1 MRRRPAL
8 LSVFALVFAA
18 AGCRSLPP
26 APPCVCSQVLAAE
39 APSCPPL
46 DIAGLA
52 AARAAGGTEARWNNL
67 VFEGGG
73 VKGVAYAGA
82 LQALDAAGGL
92 DGVERIGGTSAGSI
106 TALLV
111 ALGYTPAEITDIV
124 FGLDFDEFRDG
135 TFFTDAERLFEEY
148 GWYPANTATC
158 LFECLVERRLGGR
171 RATFADLHARAAEDP
186 AFRDLYVVATDLDR
200 RHWMVFSHESPEHAD
215 LPLADA
221 VRASMAIPFYFT
233 AQEIGGDVFVD
244 GGVLLNYPI
253 HLFDRQDPKDAT
265 LGFFLGSLP
274 GKAEVED
281 FVQYTEQVFETLL
294 AVQTD
299 DLCADADDV
308 RRSVFIDP
316 LGIATTDF
324 GLTTE
329 QKCALIR
336 SGAAGTRDYLRSPAT
351 ACPQRHERQDPR
363 PR

>member
-1 MRRRPAL
+1 MCRTFVL
-8 LSVFALVFAA
+8 LTTTLAVLA

-26 APPCVCSQVLAAE
+26 APPCVCSQVLAAGT
-39 APSCPPL
+39 PSCPSL
-46 DIAGLA
+46 DLAGV
-52 AARAAGGTEARWNNL
+52 TEDRWKNL

-73 VKGVAYAGA
+73 VKGAAYAGA
-82 LQALDAAGGL
+82 LQALEAAGGL

-111 ALGYTPAEITDIV
+111 ALGYTPDEITGIV
-124 FGLDFDEFRDG
+124 LALDFGQFRDG
-135 TFFTDAERLFEEY
+135 TPFTDAERLFEQY

-158 LFECLVERRLGGR
+158 LFECLVERRLGDR
-171 RATFADLHARAAEDP
+171 LATFADLHERAAADP

-200 RHWMVFSHESPEHAD
+200 RHWVVFSHENPQHAD
-215 LPLADA
+215 LPLAHA

-233 AQEIGGDVFVD
+233 AQEIAGDVFVD

-253 HLFDRQDPKDAT
+253 HLFDRQDPKEAT

-274 GKAEVED
+274 GESPVEG

-299 DLCADADDV
+299 DLCADPDDV

-324 GLTTE
+324 SLTLE

-336 SGAAGTRDYLRSPAT
+336 SGAEGTRQYLRAPST

-363 PR
+363 PG